1 MIIRRALRLMQ
12 SLTFVG
18 TVAALVLCASSLA
31 ACTASFAGANVNKV
45 ETAVEA
51 AAAASLDQVPQTLQ
65 QFAGQVTTLDA
76 QLEQARRV
84 EAGLQQTLPAQ
95 AVAGVTGQLQQLA
108 DQAQPED
115 GRTLQLDVQLE
126 PALNL
131 LDSAAHGANQLD
143 QALDDL
149 DRVARLAPNLSRSLN
164 DHPILG
170 ESLNSLPTP
179 DGSNDV
185 EYLLDPTPY
194 LQSFALSVE
203 AFQDWAAALG
213 SPFAGS
219 ATSDNTPTLDLAP
232 YMLAALEFMAGTET
246 TLAQFNAALT
256 AFLQAGQLGT
266 DIADATRMGTEFAE
280 SLAQSLGALDGQ
292 QTNLEQVG
300 PFLEAVPAHGAALL
314 LQAQQATTGLETAA
328 GTGHVQQVGIPVAA
342 ALDIMGRIARSSE
355 QVGQTRRLVEETSQL
370 APELAE
376 AIGQRERASVALMQL
391 SGTLDEL
398 NRALVLQPDQQQ
410 AIAHAAALVQSW
422 AIQASGLYPEAVMD
436 YRTAA
441 HLDPRIDTLA
451 GLLNQV
457 ELELKEL
464 SSALIGFDQAFQD
477 APELA
482 DVIVSQAG
490 AGVNPALSLAVLN
503 LLNQLLLLDPEQQ
516 QSLVHA
522 VMLMQAWVAEASTL
536 FPEAVPATTPALD
549 LEPQVAALAALLSQ
563 AEPQVQQ
570 LDSTLSGVDQAL
582 RNAPAL
588 AALLASQINA
598 GIDPAL
604 SLEALNILHQTL
616 VLAPE
621 QQQALARA
629 VPLIQAWV
637 AEASTPFPEAGSTAA
652 PALDLEPQ
660 VAALA
665 ALLSQ
670 AEPQLRQL
678 DSALA
683 GVDQALRNAPALAAF
698 LASQIDAGID
708 PAQSLEALNVLH
720 QLLVLEPEQQQA
732 LAHAVPLIQSWV
744 AEASMPFP
752 EAGSTAAPALDLEPQ
767 VAALAALLS
776 QAEPQVQQLDSA
788 LLGVDQAL
796 RNAPALAAFLASQID
811 TEIDPAQSLEALN
824 VLHQLLVLEPEQQQA
839 LAHAVPL
846 IQSWVAEA
854 SMPFPEAGST
864 AAPALDLEPQVAALA
879 ALLSQA
885 EPQLRQLDSALPG
898 VDQAL
903 QRVPGLTTLIATQI
917 NAGVDPV
924 PALEALNVLHQVLV
938 LEPEQQQTLART
950 ASLMGTWVAEVSTLF
965 PEAVIT
971 APALDLEPQA
981 AALAALL
988 SQAEPQVQ
996 QLDSTLRRVD
1006 RALQGTSDLTAYIA
1020 SQIDAG
1026 VDPALS
1032 LEALGILHQVLVLE
1046 PEQQQALART
1056 VPLLQA
1062 WAVDVTTLVPGAV
1075 STMGPELDLEPQVTV
1090 LAGML
1095 IGTAL
1100 GAQGLNDA
1108 LSGLD
1113 LALQY
1118 IPALVDAVGQ
1128 FDAASDLL
1136 LFLEAPERLNR
1147 TSASAV
1153 DQFRGLVDSAAQLE
1167 GWANQLTGLVPG
1179 VPGAGA
1185 APIDLDPQL
1194 VAAFDFLGRAQTH
1207 MLRLNTALV
1216 RLELAA
1222 QQAPLLAHAES
1233 GEGVARLVAGPL
1245 ETAGRTVQA
1254 IASGTEAVAALD
1266 FGDGPQS
1273 QVERWS
1279 AELAQVLGAPPR
1291 LVEDIGRQAG
1301 EAGSLIGPLAASD
1314 QPLQLQP
1321 TPRLVGMFRSIS
1333 ATSALAQGWAYEL
1346 AGRYPEAVSG
1356 YSQALLFNPE
1366 LTWALSARGRVR
1378 WHLGQLAEGLAD
1390 LNQAILLDPQ
1400 LAEAYRLRGHVYREL
1415 GQPLQAISNYDE
1427 ALRLSPD
1434 DAATLI
1440 GRGELNEQLGH
1451 PLLALR
1457 DFTQAIRLAPRS
1469 AIAHYNRGQ
1478 VFRDLGQAQQAV
1490 DDFGQ
1495 AIRYRPLFAPAYN
1508 ARGAV
1513 LESLQRYQE
1522 AMEDLNEA
1530 VRLAPDMADAFH
1542 NRGTVYL
1549 KLEQLQQALDDF
1561 SRALAL
1567 NPDFAVAY
1575 NSRGTILLQLGKAM
1589 EALADFDAA
1598 ILLQPDFGA
1607 ALRNRG
1613 TVYQT
1618 TGLLQEAVSDYSRAI
1633 ELEPDEPLTY
1643 IYRAGVYDQL
1653 GRPRD
1658 AVADFSEAI
1667 ELDPNQ
1673 APVFY
1678 DRGVL
1683 QQQLGRLQDALRDFD
1698 QAIRLEPDF
1707 TAAYHDRAN
1716 VKTGLG
1722 RLEDALADFSAAI
1735 RLDPDFLAAYLNRAR
1750 LHLDLQQYIE
1760 AVQDFSEAIRLDPD
1774 LFEAHYQRGLIRHL
1788 QFRQLEEAAAD
1799 FTEAIRIK
1807 PDHADAHNHRGEVQ
1821 AALGNPDDARH
1832 DFDEALRLEPEHTE
1846 ALYNRGLVFLELER
1860 PRDALDDFDAVD
1872 RLAPGQATV
1881 HHHRGQAREAL
1892 GFLGAALDDYHAAI
1906 RLNPDYTEAY
1916 FRRGQVLQQFDRL
1929 AEALQD
1935 YTAAIRL
1942 DPELTAAWFRRSEVL
1957 TALELPVPALSD
1969 LAMVIRLD
1977 PAHVQAWLN
1986 RGILRQEQGDTAR
1999 ALVDY
2004 TEALRLDPD
2013 LAAAYRNRSAIH
2025 LENARLPEALSDL
2038 DALIELLPEEAT
2050 AHYTRGDVHKTLD
2063 NPEEALRDYD
2073 QAVRL
2078 GIEETL
2084 LYYNRGA
2091 VKIVL
2096 GLTREAVEDFTAAL
2110 QLNTDH
2116 VPSLHSRAR
2125 AHQALGNLEPALSDL
2140 TEVIRLDPAN
2150 AAAFHDRGMVQQG
2163 LQMPNA
2169 ALADLDEAVRL
2180 DPHNAVAFHNRAF
2193 VKLSVRRYRNAIADF
2208 TTALELEPDYASA
2221 FHGRGSAWWVL
2232 VDHTKALADFNEA
2245 IRLNPTEADAFGQRG
2260 QVFLYMGLFDE
2271 ALADF
2276 DQAIELNPEAART
2289 YCDRGLVYRFL
2300 GESEAALADFNTTLD
2315 LMPNAYFALYYRAN
2329 TLRDL
2334 KEPLAALDDYSRA
2347 VRLNPNFT
2355 HAFSRRSATYKE
2367 LGQLPQALNDIDM
2380 AIQLNPGDAS
2390 YYGERGLIRS
2400 ALGQTDLARV
2410 DFQDAYC
2417 RFQRAGTS
2425 SGVDWI
2431 RSLAPNITAE
2441 TVCD

>member
-18 TVAALVLCASSLA
+18 TVAALVLCAPSLA
-31 ACTASFAGANVNKV
+31 ACTTSFAGANVNKV

-65 QFAGQVTTLDA
+65 QFAGQITTLDS
-76 QLEQARRV
+76 QLEQARSV
-84 EAGLQQTLPAQ
+84 EASLHPALPAQ
-95 AVAGVTGQLQQLA
+95 AVAGVTEQLQQLA

-115 GRTLQLDVQLE
+115 GQTLQLDVQLE

-131 LDSAAHGANQLD
+131 LDSAARSASQLD
-143 QALDDL
+143 QALDDI
-149 DRVARLAPNLSRSLN
+149 DRVARLAPNLSHLLNDRPSLVGSLN
-164 DHPILG
+164 L
-170 ESLNSLPTP
+170 LPAP
-179 DGSNDV
+179 GGSNDV
-185 EYLLDPTPY
+185 DYLIDPTPY

-203 AFQDWAAALG
+203 TFQDWAAALG
-213 SPFAGS
+213 GPLAVS

-232 YMLAALEFMAGTET
+232 YMLAVLEFVAGTET
-246 TLAQFNAALT
+246 TLAQFNTVLT
-256 AFLQAGQLGT
+256 TFLQAGLLGT
-266 DIADATRMGTEFAE
+266 DIAGATRMGTEFAE
-280 SLAQSLGALDGQ
+280 SLAQSLGALDVQ
-292 QTNLEQVG
+292 RTDLYRMG

-314 LQAQQATTGLETAA
+314 LQAQQATTRLETAA
-328 GTGHVQQVGIPVAA
+328 GTGQVQQVDVPVAA
-342 ALDIMGRIARSSE
+342 ALDIMGRIARNSE
-355 QVGQTRRLVEETSQL
+355 KAGQTRLLVEETLQL
-370 APELAE
+370 TPELAN
-376 AIGQRERASVALMQL
+376 AIGQRERVSVALMQL
-391 SGTLDEL
+391 SGTLEDL
-398 NRALVLQPDQQQ
+398 NRALVLQPGQQQ
-410 AIAHAAALVQSW
+410 AIAHATALVQSW
-422 AIQASGLYPEAVMD
+422 AIQASGLYPEAIMD
-436 YRTAA
+436 FRAAA

-451 GLLNQV
+451 GLLHQV
-457 ELELKEL
+457 ELELQEL
-464 SSALIGFDQAFQD
+464 SSTLIGFDQAFRD

-482 DVIVSQAG
+482 NVIGSQVG
-490 AGVNPALSLAVLN
+490 AGINPALSSEALN
-503 LLNQLLLLDPEQQ
+503 LLNQLLVLAPDQQ
-516 QSLVHA
+516 QALAHA
-522 VMLMQAWVAEASTL
+522 VMLMPAWVAEASTL
-536 FPEAVPATTPALD
+536 FPGAVPATTPALA

-570 LDSTLSGVDQAL
+570 LGSALIGVDQAL

-588 AALLASQINA
+588 
-598 GIDPAL
+598 
-604 SLEALNILHQTL
+604 
-616 VLAPE
+616 
-621 QQQALARA
+621 
-629 VPLIQAWV
+629 
-637 AEASTPFPEAGSTAA
+637 
-652 PALDLEPQ
+652 
-660 VAALA
+660 
-665 ALLSQ
+665 
-670 AEPQLRQL
+670 
-678 DSALA
+678 SA
-683 GVDQALRNAPALAAF
+683 F
-698 LASQIDAGID
+698 FASQIDAGID
-708 PAQSLEALNVLH
+708 PAQSLEALNVLN
-720 QLLVLEPEQQQA
+720 QVLVLDPEQQQTMA
-732 LAHAVPLIQSWV
+732 RTVSLMEAWV
-744 AEASMPFP
+744 AEASTLFP
-752 EAGSTAAPALDLEPQ
+752 GAVPATAPALALEPQVSAFAALLSQAEPQVQQLDSALSGVDQALQGTSGLTAYIASQIDAGIDPAQSLEALNVLNQLLVLDPEQQQTMARTVSLMEAWVAEAPTLFPGAVPATAPALDLELQ

-776 QAEPQVQQLDSA
+776 QAEPQVQQLGSA
-788 LLGVDQAL
+788 LIGIDQAL
-796 RNAPALAAFLASQID
+796 RNAPALSAFFASQID
-811 TEIDPAQSLEALN
+811 AGIDPAQSL
-824 VLHQLLVLEPEQQQA
+824 
-839 LAHAVPL
+839 
-846 IQSWVAEA
+846 
-854 SMPFPEAGST
+854 
-864 AAPALDLEPQVAALA
+864 D
-879 ALLSQA
+879 
-885 EPQLRQLDSALPG
+885 
-898 VDQAL
+898 
-903 QRVPGLTTLIATQI
+903 
-917 NAGVDPV
+917 
-924 PALEALNVLHQVLV
+924 
-938 LEPEQQQTLART
+938 
-950 ASLMGTWVAEVSTLF
+950 
-965 PEAVIT
+965 
-971 APALDLEPQA
+971 
-981 AALAALL
+981 
-988 SQAEPQVQ
+988 
-996 QLDSTLRRVD
+996 
-1006 RALQGTSDLTAYIA
+1006 
-1020 SQIDAG
+1020 
-1026 VDPALS
+1026 
-1032 LEALGILHQVLVLE
+1032 ALGILHQVLVLD

-1062 WAVDVTTLVPGAV
+1062 WAADVTLLFPGAV
-1075 STMGPELDLEPQVTV
+1075 STVDPGLDLEPRATA

-1095 IGTAL
+1095 TGTAL
-1100 GAQGLNDA
+1100 GTHRLNDA
-1108 LSGLD
+1108 LSGVD
-1113 LALQY
+1113 LALQRT
-1118 IPALVDAVGQ
+1118 PELVDAVVQ
-1128 FDAASDLL
+1128 LNAAADLL
-1136 LFLEAPERLNR
+1136 LYLEAPEILNR
-1147 TSASAV
+1147 TSAPTS
-1153 DQFRGLVDSAAQLE
+1153 DQFRVLIDSAAQLE
-1167 GWANQLTGLVPG
+1167 EWANQLTGLMQG

-1185 APIDLDPQL
+1185 DTIDLDPQL
-1194 VAAFDFLGRAQTH
+1194 VTAFDFLGRAQAH

-1222 QQAPLLAHAES
+1222 QQAPLLTYAGS
-1233 GEGVARLVAGPL
+1233 DEGVAGLIAGPL
-1245 ETAGRTVQA
+1245 GTAGRTVQA

-1266 FGDGPQS
+1266 IGDGPQP
-1273 QVERWS
+1273 QIERWS
-1279 AELAQVLGAPPR
+1279 EELVQVLGTPPR

-1321 TPRLVGMFRSIS
+1321 APLLVGMFRSIS

-1356 YSQALLFNPE
+1356 YSQALHFNPE

-1378 WHLGQLAEGLAD
+1378 WHLGQLAEALAD
-1390 LNQAILLDPQ
+1390 LDQAILLNPQ

-1415 GQPLQAISNYDE
+1415 GQPVQAVSNYDE

-1469 AIAHYNRGQ
+1469 AIAYYNRGQ
-1478 VFRDLGQAQQAV
+1478 IFRDLGQTQQAV
-1490 DDFGQ
+1490 EDFGQ

-1522 AMEDLNEA
+1522 AMDDLNEA

-1549 KLEQLQQALDDF
+1549 KLEQMQQALDDF
-1561 SRALAL
+1561 NRALAL
-1567 NPDFAVAY
+1567 DPDFAVAY

-1598 ILLQPDFGA
+1598 IRLQPDFGP

-1633 ELEPDEPLTY
+1633 ELEPNKPITY
-1643 IYRAGVYDQL
+1643 IYRAGAYDQL

-1658 AVADFSEAI
+1658 AVADFSEAL

-1683 QQQLGRLQDALRDFD
+1683 QQELGRLQDALRDFD

-1716 VKTGLG
+1716 VKSGLG

-1760 AVQDFSEAIRLDPD
+1760 AVQDFGEAIRLDPD

-1788 QFRQLEEAAAD
+1788 QFQQLEEAVAD
-1799 FTEAIRIK
+1799 YTEAIRIK

-1832 DFDEALRLEPEHTE
+1832 DFDEALRFEPEHTT
-1846 ALYNRGLVFLELER
+1846 ALYNRGVVFLELDR

-1906 RLNPDYTEAY
+1906 RLDPDYTAAY

-1942 DPELTAAWFRRSEVL
+1942 DPELAAAWFRRSEVL

-1977 PAHVQAWLN
+1977 PSHVQAWFN
-1986 RGILRQEQGDTAR
+1986 RGVLRQGQGDTDR
-1999 ALVDY
+1999 ALADY
-2004 TEALRLDPD
+2004 TEVLRLDPD

-2038 DALIELLPEEAT
+2038 DALIERSPEEAT
-2050 AHYTRGDVHKTLD
+2050 AYYTRGNVHKTLD
-2063 NPEEALRDYD
+2063 NPEEALQDYN

-2078 GIEETL
+2078 GIEETR
-2084 LYYNRGA
+2084 LYYSRGV

-2110 QLNTDH
+2110 QLTADH
-2116 VPSLHSRAR
+2116 VPALHSRAR

-2163 LQMPNA
+2163 LQIPNA
-2169 ALADLDEAVRL
+2169 AIADFDEAVRL
-2180 DPHNAVAFHNRAF
+2180 DPHNAVTFHNRAF

-2208 TTALELEPDYASA
+2208 TAALELEPDYASA
-2221 FHGRGSAWWVL
+2221 FHGRGSAWWAL
-2232 VDHTKALADFNEA
+2232 VNHTKALADFNEA

-2276 DQAIELNPEAART
+2276 DQAIELNPESART

-2300 GESEAALADFNTTLD
+2300 GESEAALDDFNETLR
-2315 LMPNAYFALYYRAN
+2315 LKPNSYFGLYYRAN

-2334 KEPLAALDDYSRA
+2334 EQPRAALADYNRA
-2347 VRLNPNFT
+2347 VQLNPNFT
-2355 HAFSRRSATYKE
+2355 HAFSRRSATYRE
-2367 LGQLPQALNDIDM
+2367 LGHLPQALSDIDM
-2380 AIQLNPGDAS
+2380 AIQLNPAEAS
-2390 YYGERGLIRS
+2390 FYGERGLIHS
-2400 ALGQTDLARV
+2400 ELGQVELALD
-2410 DFQDAYC
+2410 DFRDAFC
-2417 RFQRAGTS
+2417 RFERTGIS
-2425 SGVDWI
+2425 WGVNWI
-2431 RSLAPNITAE
+2431 RSLAPDVVTDA
-2441 TVCD
+2441 VCN

>member
-1 MIIRRALRLMQ
+1 MTIRRALRLMQ

-31 ACTASFAGANVNKV
+31 ACTASFAGANVNQV

-51 AAAASLDQVPQTLQ
+51 AAAASLEQVPQTLQ
-65 QFAGQVTTLDA
+65 QFAGQITTLDA

-84 EAGLQQTLPAQ
+84 EAGLQQALPAQ
-95 AVAGVTGQLQQLA
+95 AVTGVTEQLQQLA

-115 GRTLQLDVQLE
+115 EQALQLDVQLE

-131 LDSAAHGANQLD
+131 LDSAARSANQLD

-164 DHPILG
+164 DRSGLVK
-170 ESLNSLPTP
+170 SLNSLPTP

-203 AFQDWAAALG
+203 AFQDWVAALG

-219 ATSDNTPTLDLAP
+219 ATSGHSPTLDLAP

-266 DIADATRMGTEFAE
+266 EDIAGATSMGTEFVE
-280 SLAQSLGALDGQ
+280 SLAQSLGALDVQ
-292 QTNLEQVG
+292 RTNLDQVG
-300 PFLEAVPAHGAALL
+300 PFLEAVPGHGAALL
-314 LQAQQATTGLETAA
+314 LQVQQATTGLETA
-328 GTGHVQQVGIPVAA
+328 TDTDHVQQVDVPVAA
-342 ALDIMGRIARSSE
+342 ALDIMGRIARSSG
-355 QVGQTRRLVEETSQL
+355 QVGQTRRLVEETFQL
-370 APELAE
+370 APELAD

-410 AIAHAAALVQSW
+410 AIVHATALVQSW
-422 AIQASGLYPEAVMD
+422 AIQASSLYPEAVMD
-436 YRTAA
+436 FRSVA
-441 HLDPRIDTLA
+441 HLDPQIDTLA

-457 ELELKEL
+457 ELELQEL
-464 SSALIGFDQAFQD
+464 SSALMGFDQAFRN

-482 DVIVSQAG
+482 DFIVAQAD
-490 AGVNPALSLAVLN
+490 AGVNPSLSLEGLN
-503 LLNQLLLLDPEQQ
+503 LLNQLLELDPEQQ
-516 QSLVHA
+516 QSLAHA
-522 VMLMQAWVAEASTL
+522 VMLMQARVVEASTL
-536 FPEAVPATTPALD
+536 FPAAMPATAPALD
-549 LEPQVAALAALLSQ
+549 LEPQVAVLAALLSQAEPQAQQLDSVLTGVDQALRNAPALAALLASQIDAGIDPAQSLETLNVLHQVLVLDPEQQQALARAVPLLQAWVAEASTAFPESGSTAAPALDLEPQVAALVALLNQAEPQVLQLDSALPDVDQALQRVPGLATLIASQIDAGVDPVPALEALNVLHQVLVLDPEQQQTLARTASLMGAWIAETSTLFPAAMPATAPALDLEPQVTALAALLSQ

-570 LDSTLSGVDQAL
+570 LDATLSGVDQAL

-588 AALLASQINA
+588 AALLASQIDA
-598 GIDPAL
+598 GVDPAL
-604 SLEALNILHQTL
+604 SLEALDILHQVL

-621 QQQALARA
+621 QQQALARTA
-629 VPLIQAWV
+629 PLMQAW
-637 AEASTPFPEAGSTAA
+637 AADLLPGAASTMGPE
-652 PALDLEPQ
+652 LDLEPQ
-660 VAALA
+660 VT
-665 ALLSQ
+665 
-670 AEPQLRQL
+670 
-678 DSALA
+678 ALA
-683 GVDQALRNAPALAAF
+683 GM
-698 LASQIDAGID
+698 
-708 PAQSLEALNVLH
+708 
-720 QLLVLEPEQQQA
+720 
-732 LAHAVPLIQSWV
+732 LI
-744 AEASMPFP
+744 
-752 EAGSTAAPALDLEPQ
+752 GTA
-767 VAALAALLS
+767 
-776 QAEPQVQQLDSA
+776 
-788 LLGVDQAL
+788 LGVQG
-796 RNAPALAAFLASQID
+796 
-811 TEIDPAQSLEALN
+811 LN
-824 VLHQLLVLEPEQQQA
+824 
-839 LAHAVPL
+839 
-846 IQSWVAEA
+846 
-854 SMPFPEAGST
+854 
-864 AAPALDLEPQVAALA
+864 D
-879 ALLSQA
+879 
-885 EPQLRQLDSALPG
+885 ALPN

-903 QRVPGLTTLIATQI
+903 QRVPGLATLIASQI
-917 NAGVDPV
+917 DAGVDPV

-938 LEPEQQQTLART
+938 LDPEQQQTLART
-950 ASLMGTWVAEVSTLF
+950 ASLMGAWVAETSTLF
-965 PEAVIT
+965 PAAMPAT

-996 QLDSTLRRVD
+996 QLDATLSGVD
-1006 RALQGTSDLTAYIA
+1006 RALQGTSGLTAYIA

-1026 VDPALS
+1026 VEPALS
-1032 LEALGILHQVLVLE
+1032 LEALDILHQVLVLA

-1056 VPLLQA
+1056 VPLMQA
-1062 WAVDVTTLVPGAV
+1062 WAADLLPGAV
-1075 STMGPELDLEPQVTV
+1075 STMGPELDLELPVTA

-1095 IGTAL
+1095 FGTAL
-1100 GAQGLNDA
+1100 GAQGLYDA
-1108 LSGLD
+1108 LSGVD
-1113 LALQY
+1113 LALQHT
-1118 IPALVDAVGQ
+1118 PELVDAVVQ
-1128 FDAASDLL
+1128 LNAASDLL
-1136 LFLEAPERLNR
+1136 QFLEVTELLNR
-1147 TSASAV
+1147 TSAPAV
-1153 DQFRGLVDSAAQLE
+1153 DQFRVLVGSAAQLE

-1185 APIDLDPQL
+1185 ATIDLDPQL

-1207 MLRLNTALV
+1207 MLRLNTALIQ
-1216 RLELAA
+1216 LELAA
-1222 QQAPLLAHAES
+1222 QQAPLLAYAGS

-1245 ETAGRTVQA
+1245 GTAGRTVQA
-1254 IASGTEAVAALD
+1254 IASGTEAMAALD
-1266 FGDGPQS
+1266 FGDGPQP

-1321 TPRLVGMFRSIS
+1321 APRLVGMFRSIS

-1356 YSQALLFNPE
+1356 YSQALHFNPE

-1378 WHLGQLAEGLAD
+1378 WHLGQLAEALAD
-1390 LNQAILLDPQ
+1390 LDQAILLDPQ
-1400 LAEAYRLRGHVYREL
+1400 LAEAHRLRGHVYREL

-1440 GRGELNEQLGH
+1440 GRGELNEQLGYT
-1451 PLLALR
+1451 LLALR
-1457 DFTQAIRLAPRS
+1457 DFTQAIQLAPRS
-1469 AIAHYNRGQ
+1469 AIAYYNRGQ

-1490 DDFGQ
+1490 EDFGQ
-1495 AIRYRPLFAPAYN
+1495 SILYRPLFAPAYN
-1508 ARGAV
+1508 ARGAA

-1522 AMEDLNEA
+1522 AMDDLNEA

-1549 KLEQLQQALDDF
+1549 KLEQIQRAWDDF
-1561 SRALAL
+1561 NQALAL

-1598 ILLQPDFGA
+1598 IRLQPDFGLA
-1607 ALRNRG
+1607 FRNRG
-1613 TVYQT
+1613 TAYQT

-1633 ELEPDEPLTY
+1633 ELEPNEPLTY
-1643 IYRAGVYDQL
+1643 IYRASVYDQL

-1707 TAAYHDRAN
+1707 AAAYHDRAN

-1722 RLEDALADFSAAI
+1722 RLEDALADFAAAI

-1760 AVQDFSEAIRLDPD
+1760 AVQDFGEAIRLDPD

-1799 FTEAIRIK
+1799 FTEAIRIQ

-1846 ALYNRGLVFLELER
+1846 ALYNRGLVFLELDR
-1860 PRDALDDFDAVD
+1860 PQDALDDFDAVD
-1872 RLAPGQATV
+1872 RLAPGQAIL

-1906 RLNPDYTEAY
+1906 RLDPDYTEAY

-1942 DPELTAAWFRRSEVL
+1942 DPELAAAWFRRSEVL
-1957 TALELPVPALSD
+1957 TALELPGPALSD

-2038 DALIELLPEEAT
+2038 DALLELSPQEAT
-2050 AHYTRGDVHKTLD
+2050 AYYTRGNVHKTLD
-2063 NPEEALRDYD
+2063 NPEEALQDYD
-2073 QAVRL
+2073 RAVRL

-2110 QLNTDH
+2110 QLTADH
-2116 VPSLHSRAR
+2116 VPALHSRAR
-2125 AHQALGNLEPALSDL
+2125 AHQALGNLESALSDL

-2163 LQMPNA
+2163 LQIPNA

-2180 DPHNAVAFHNRAF
+2180 DPHNAAVFHDRAF
-2193 VKLSVRRYRNAIADF
+2193 VKLSVRRYRNAITDF
-2208 TTALELEPDYASA
+2208 TSALELEPDYASA
-2221 FHGRGSAWWVL
+2221 FHGRGSAWWAL
-2232 VDHTKALADFNEA
+2232 VKHTKALADFNEA

-2276 DQAIELNPEAART
+2276 DEALELNPEAART

-2367 LGQLPQALNDIDM
+2367 LGQLPQALSDIDM
-2380 AIQLNPGDAS
+2380 AIQLDPGDAS

-2431 RSLAPNITAE
+2431 RSLAPDIATDA
-2441 TVCD
+2441 VCN